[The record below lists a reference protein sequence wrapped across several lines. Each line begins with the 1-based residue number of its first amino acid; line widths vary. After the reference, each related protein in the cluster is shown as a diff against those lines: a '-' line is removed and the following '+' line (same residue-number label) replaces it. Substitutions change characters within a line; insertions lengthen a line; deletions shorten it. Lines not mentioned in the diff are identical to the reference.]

1 MKKKKSTNYPVIREN
16 FGNMQEVADV
26 LGRSLTYV
34 ANRMTRE
41 LTFSYADRKKLAEYL
56 GIDVKEI
63 IR

>member
-1 MKKKKSTNYPVIREN
+1 MKKKKSTYYPILREN

-41 LTFSYADRKKLAEYL
+41 MTFSYADRKKLAEYL
-56 GIDVKEI
+56 GIEIKEVTK
-63 IR
+63 